1 MHTSKRCAK
10 IDTMNAQNTH
20 QENTA
25 ISDIEFEGYYF
36 NDESFVEEDAKKI
49 IQVDVR
55 ADFSPSADDAFRKFF
70 RAVATY
76 DFRLGT
82 PEHELPSKE
91 ERTMDNTVFYDV
103 EEVIQEYADR
113 FSVVSMETDE
123 ENAMIGSLF
132 LITEIRFPKG

>member
-36 NDESFVEEDAKKI
+36 NDEAFIEEGVDKMI
-49 IQVDVR
+49 RVDVKV
-55 ADFSPSADDAFRKFF
+55 DFSPSADDAFRKFF

-76 DFRLGT
+76 DFRLDT

-113 FSVVSMETDE
+113 FSVASMETDE